1 MLTQLHVCTNCT
13 QLLMSSKCVIAR
25 TLSWCPFVSDFI
37 QSLSSVHV
45 IIISL
50 SSLLIFNYNAML
62 VILNFWIYRSE
73 LRTDNLWRS
82 CWNLDF
88 FLRLYTRDS
97 IDCTCS
103 YLVCDVLY
111 NCLLLQNPAPF
122 SFSKIF
128 FFLIVWIV
136 FWKLYL
142 IKISEV
148 HLPTFARSLISFS
161 LQCFFFFFYKIFCFQ
176 IVFRAKN
183 SEFSKNIYELIHFTD
198 KCLFNHTVL
207 IAEYES
213 LQLSFF
219 RFFCLYMFFWTFEY
233 FFRII
238 FFKPFFAFYKKKNF
252 CCLDCMYLLLR
263 TYLTSSVK
271 ISGFWR

>member
-50 SSLLIFNYNAML
+50 PSLLIFNYNAML

-82 CWNLDF
+82 CWNLGF
-88 FLRLYTRDS
+88 FLRLYTRES

-103 YLVCDVLY
+103 CLVCDVLY
-111 NCLLLQNPAPF
+111 NCLLLRNPAPF

-128 FFLIVWIV
+128 FFLIVWLV

-148 HLPTFARSLISFS
+148 HLLTFARSLISFS
-161 LQCFFFFFYKIFCFQ
+161 VQCFFFFFYKIFCFQ

-219 RFFCLYMFFWTFEY
+219 SFLLPLYVFLDFRIFFSNY
-233 FFRII
+233 FFQTFLCLLQEKEFLLSGLYVLVI
-238 FFKPFFAFYKKKNF
+238 KN
-252 CCLDCMYLLLR
+252 L
-263 TYLTSSVK
+263 SH
-271 ISGFWR
+271 